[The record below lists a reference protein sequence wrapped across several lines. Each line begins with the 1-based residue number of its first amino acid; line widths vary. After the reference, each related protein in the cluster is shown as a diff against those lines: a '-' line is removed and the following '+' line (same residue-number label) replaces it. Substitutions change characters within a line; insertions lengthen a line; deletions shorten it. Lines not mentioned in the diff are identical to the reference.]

1 MPRSCLCGGGSWALL
16 GYTPAEATSI
26 YKCSVAAFSSTSESF
41 HFRASSTMS
50 DGETYE
56 WGVLPGRSSG
66 AYKRII
72 VCCDGSVRLKFWL
85 VCPSTG

>member
-1 MPRSCLCGGGSWALL
+1 
-16 GYTPAEATSI
+16 
-26 YKCSVAAFSSTSESF
+26 
-41 HFRASSTMS
+41 MS

-85 VCPSTG
+85 VCLSTG